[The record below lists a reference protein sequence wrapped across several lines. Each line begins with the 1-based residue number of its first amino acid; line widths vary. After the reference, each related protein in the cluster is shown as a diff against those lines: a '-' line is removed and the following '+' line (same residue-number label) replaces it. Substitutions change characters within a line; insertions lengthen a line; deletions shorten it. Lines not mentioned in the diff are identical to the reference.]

1 MIDQYNR
8 EWKETMMSNNN
19 ERVDAE
25 GFHYK
30 KYIPKEEAQNIAV
43 KDEHFSPNNP
53 KKGGS

>member
-1 MIDQYNR
+1 
-8 EWKETMMSNNN
+8 MMSNNN

-30 KYIPKEEAQNIAV
+30 KYIPKEEAQNIAA
-43 KDEHFSPNNP
+43 KDEYFSPNNP